1 MPDWRRLVRARLNG
15 LDLPPADEI
24 AIVDELAQH
33 IEDRYRDLC
42 SAGKPE
48 EDALAESLQELDS
61 GDFAAELRDSVSG
74 KDEASD

>member
-33 IEDRYRDLC
+33 VEDRYRDLC
-42 SAGKPE
+42 SAGTPD
-48 EDALAESLQELDS
+48 EDALAESLRELDS
-61 GDFAAELRDSVSG
+61 GDFAADLRDSLTG
-74 KDEASD
+74 KDDTSE